1 MNPVFDLAY
10 SSCMS
15 STLCRQRGAG
25 GAPARRRRRQ
35 GWARV
40 RRCCCRPRET
50 RDEGRVILRHTVTL
64 AAWET
69 LGGAHAQLG
78 ILLVKK
84 IWRWRQGWSGWLQ
97 QGSLPWGGQMKREGT

>member
-1 MNPVFDLAY
+1 M
-10 SSCMS
+10 
-15 STLCRQRGAG
+15 
-25 GAPARRRRRQ
+25 
-35 GWARV
+35 
-40 RRCCCRPRET
+40 
-50 RDEGRVILRHTVTL
+50 ILRHTVTL